1 MAASMRSDM
10 MMVMAMAMAMR
21 QQFSAMCVFS
31 GDELLEKHTW
41 VTLILGLG
49 VAAPIIAFQ
58 SL

>member
-1 MAASMRSDM
+1 MVMVMA
-10 MMVMAMAMAMR
+10 MAMAMAMR

-49 VAAPIIAFQ
+49 VAAPTMAFQ